1 MSNRNPFETLG
12 ITPAMVRALAG
23 KELFSLVKASYR
35 ALMLIY
41 HPDRSPL
48 HDQEL
53 KIQRNKKVAEIN
65 LAFEKLDHDRDP
77 ASLEHYQQLY
87 ARRAGEGWKKT
98 IRQLNREILDLQTKN
113 DTLSQGYLSHL
124 LKPCFADPLETPAGS
139 GGVFELRNQIVGLQ
153 DIAINHNVR
162 SLTWT
167 LGTNYK
173 EMKFDAEGR
182 MFYKLPCRNKFIQVN
197 FIKLLGTVDKD
208 KVDLLPLLDRVTPKD
223 QAVHPEKWKK
233 IAPEN
238 LKCFDILNRLSFEKF
253 RRHCL
258 PFLKSELRE
267 GAFFFSLHRNSAL
280 ENHINLEGLIIR
292 THSAE
297 KNSS

>member
-1 MSNRNPFETLG
+1 MKTKNPFETLG
-12 ITPAMVRALAG
+12 IAPAMVRALAG

-53 KIQRNKKVAEIN
+53 KIQRTKKVAEIN

-87 ARRAGEGWKKT
+87 VRRVGEGWKKT
-98 IRQLNREILDLQTKN
+98 LRQLNREILDLN
-113 DTLSQGYLSHL
+113 ASNENLSKGYLRHL
-124 LKPCFADPLETPAGS
+124 LEPCFPDQSEPVS
-139 GGVFELRNQIVGLQ
+139 GLSNIFHLKNRIVGLQ

-162 SLTWT
+162 SLTWM

-173 EMKFDAEGR
+173 EIKFDSEGK
-182 MFYKLPCRNKFIQVN
+182 MFYKLPCRKRSIPVN

-208 KVDLLPLLDRVTPKD
+208 KVDLIPLLDRVIPKD
-223 QAVHPEKWKK
+223 QEVQPEKWKK
-233 IAPEN
+233 GDPEN
-238 LKCFDILNRLSFEKF
+238 LKCFDVLNSMSAEKF

-258 PFLKSELRE
+258 PFLKPDMSEGSFL
-267 GAFFFSLHRNSAL
+267 FSLHRNTAQ
-280 ENHINLEGLIIR
+280 ENRINLEGLIIR
-292 THSAE
+292 TRPS
-297 KNSS
+297 

>member
-1 MSNRNPFETLG
+1 MKTKNPFETLG

-53 KIQRNKKVAEIN
+53 KIQRTKKVAEIN

-98 IRQLNREILDLQTKN
+98 LRQLNREILDLKAEN
-113 DTLSQGYLSHL
+113 ENLSEGYLRHL
-124 LKPCFADPLETPAGS
+124 LDPCFPDQSEPVS
-139 GGVFELRNQIVGLQ
+139 GLSNIFHLKNRIVGLQ

-162 SLTWT
+162 SLTWM

-173 EMKFDAEGR
+173 EIKFDSEGK
-182 MFYKLPCRNKFIQVN
+182 MFYKLPCRKRSIPVN

-208 KVDLLPLLDRVTPKD
+208 KVDLIPLLDRVIPKD
-223 QAVHPEKWKK
+223 QEVQAEKWKK
-233 IAPEN
+233 GAPEN
-238 LKCFDILNRLSFEKF
+238 LKCFDVLNSMSAEKF

-258 PFLKSELRE
+258 PFLKPDMSEGSFL
-267 GAFFFSLHRNSAL
+267 FSLHRNTAQ
-280 ENHINLEGLIIR
+280 EKRINLEGLIIR
-292 THSAE
+292 NHPS
-297 KNSS
+297 

>member
-1 MSNRNPFETLG
+1 MKIKNPFETLG
-12 ITPAMVRALAG
+12 IAPAMVRALSG

-53 KIQRNKKVAEIN
+53 KIQRTKKVAEIN

-87 ARRAGEGWKKT
+87 GRRAGESWKKT
-98 IRQLNREILDLQTKN
+98 LRQLNREILDLN
-113 DTLSQGYLSHL
+113 ADNENLSKGYLRHL
-124 LKPCFADPLETPAGS
+124 LEPCFPDQSEPVS
-139 GGVFELRNQIVGLQ
+139 GLSDIFHLKNRIVGLQ

-162 SLTWT
+162 SLTWM

-173 EMKFDAEGR
+173 EIKFDSEGK
-182 MFYKLPCRNKFIQVN
+182 MFYKLPCRKRSIPVN

-208 KVDLLPLLDRVTPKD
+208 KVDLVPLLDRVIPKD
-223 QAVHPEKWKK
+223 QAVQAEKWKK
-233 IAPEN
+233 GAPEN
-238 LKCFDILNRLSFEKF
+238 LKCFDVLNSMSAEKF

-258 PFLKSELRE
+258 PFLKPDLSEGSFL
-267 GAFFFSLHRNSAL
+267 FSLHRNTAQ
-280 ENHINLEGLIIR
+280 EDRINLEGLIIR
-292 THSAE
+292 TRPS
-297 KNSS
+297 

>member
-1 MSNRNPFETLG
+1 MKTKNPFETLG
-12 ITPAMVRALAG
+12 IAPAMVRALAG

-53 KIQRNKKVAEIN
+53 KIQRTKKVAEIN

-77 ASLEHYQQLY
+77 ASLDHYQQLY
-87 ARRAGEGWKKT
+87 ARRVGEGWKKT
-98 IRQLNREILDLQTKN
+98 LRQLNREILDLN
-113 DTLSQGYLSHL
+113 ASNENLSKGYLRHL
-124 LKPCFADPLETPAGS
+124 LEPCFPDQSEPVPGLS
-139 GGVFELRNQIVGLQ
+139 NIFHLKNRIVGLQ

-162 SLTWT
+162 SLTWM

-173 EMKFDAEGR
+173 EIKFDSEGK
-182 MFYKLPCRNKFIQVN
+182 MFYKLPCRKRSIPVN

-208 KVDLLPLLDRVTPKD
+208 KVDLIPLLDRVIPKD
-223 QAVHPEKWKK
+223 QEVQPEKWKK
-233 IAPEN
+233 GDPEN
-238 LKCFDILNRLSFEKF
+238 LKCFDVLNSMSAEKF

-258 PFLKSELRE
+258 PFLKPDMSEGSFL
-267 GAFFFSLHRNSAL
+267 FSLHRNTAQ
-280 ENHINLEGLIIR
+280 ENRINLEGLIIR
-292 THSAE
+292 TRPS
-297 KNSS
+297 

>member
-1 MSNRNPFETLG
+1 MKIRNPFETLG
-12 ITPAMVRALAG
+12 ITPAMVRALSG

-35 ALMLIY
+35 ALLLIY

-53 KIQRNKKVAEIN
+53 KIQKTKKVAEIN

-87 ARRAGEGWKKT
+87 ARRGGEGWKKT
-98 IRQLNREILDLQTKN
+98 IRQLNREILDLHSSN
-113 DTLSQGYLSHL
+113 ENLSRGYLRHL
-124 LKPCFADPLETPAGS
+124 LEPCFPDLEEPPS
-139 GGVFELRNQIVGLQ
+139 GNNIFHLKNRIVGLQ

-162 SLTWT
+162 SLTWM

-173 EMKFDAEGR
+173 EIKFDVEGR
-182 MFYKLPCRNKFIQVN
+182 MSYKLPCRKRFIQVN

-208 KVDLLPLLDRVTPKD
+208 KVDLIPLLDRVTPKD
-223 QAVHPEKWKK
+223 QTVKPEKWKK
-233 IAPEN
+233 GASED
-238 LKCFDILNRLSFEKF
+238 LKCFDILNTMSAEKF

-258 PFLKSELRE
+258 PFLKPEMNE
-267 GAFFFSLHRNSAL
+267 GFFLFSLHRNTAK
-280 ENHINLEGLIIR
+280 EERINLEGLIIR
-292 THSAE
+292 THPS
-297 KNSS
+297 

>member
-1 MSNRNPFETLG
+1 MKTRNPFETLG
-12 ITPAMVRALAG
+12 IAPAMVRALAG

-35 ALMLIY
+35 ALLLIY

-53 KIQRNKKVAEIN
+53 KIQRTKKVAEIN

-87 ARRAGEGWKKT
+87 ARRGGEGWKKT
-98 IRQLNREILDLQTKN
+98 IRQLNREILDLN
-113 DTLSQGYLSHL
+113 SNNENLSRGYLRHL
-124 LKPCFADPLETPAGS
+124 LEPCFPDLAEPVS
-139 GGVFELRNQIVGLQ
+139 GINNIFHLKNRIVGLQ

-162 SLTWT
+162 SLTWM

-173 EMKFDAEGR
+173 EIKFDAEGR
-182 MFYKLPCRNKFIQVN
+182 MSYKLPCRKRFIQVN

-208 KVDLLPLLDRVTPKD
+208 KVDLIPLLDRVTPKD
-223 QAVHPEKWKK
+223 QTVQPEKWKK
-233 IAPEN
+233 GASEN
-238 LKCFDILNRLSFEKF
+238 LKCFDILNTMSAEKF

-258 PFLKSELRE
+258 PFLKPDMNE
-267 GAFFFSLHRNSAL
+267 GSFLFSLHRNTAQ
-280 ENHINLEGLIIR
+280 EKRINLEGLIIR
-292 THSAE
+292 THPS
-297 KNSS
+297 

>member
-1 MSNRNPFETLG
+1 MSNRNPFEILG
-12 ITPAMVRALAG
+12 IAPAMVRALAG

-65 LAFEKLDHDRDP
+65 LAYEKLDHDRDP
-77 ASLEHYQQLY
+77 ASLEHYQLLY
-87 ARRAGEGWKKT
+87 ARRVGEGWKKT
-98 IRQLNREILDLQTKN
+98 IRQLNREISDLNSNN
-113 DTLSQGYLSHL
+113 DTLSRGYLRHL
-124 LKPCFADPLETPAGS
+124 LEPCFPDQAGS
-139 GGVFELRNQIVGLQ
+139 VSDISTIFQLKNRIVGLQ

-173 EMKFDAEGR
+173 EMKFDVEGR
-182 MFYKLPCRNKFIQVN
+182 MFYKLPCRKRMIPVN

-208 KVDLLPLLDRVTPKD
+208 KVDLVPLLDRVTPKD
-223 QAVHPEKWKK
+223 QVVQPEKWKK
-233 IAPEN
+233 TVPEN
-238 LKCFDILNRLSFEKF
+238 LKCFDVLNRLSFEKF
-253 RRHCL
+253 RLHCL
-258 PFLKSELRE
+258 PFLKPDLRE
-267 GAFFFSLHRNSAL
+267 GAFLFSLHRNSVP
-280 ENHINLEGLIIR
+280 ENRINLEGLIIR
-292 THSAE
+292 THSA
-297 KNSS
+297 

>member
-1 MSNRNPFETLG
+1 MKTKNPFETLG
-12 ITPAMVRALAG
+12 IAPAMVRALAG

-35 ALMLIY
+35 ALILIY

-48 HDQEL
+48 DDQEL
-53 KIQRNKKVAEIN
+53 KIERTKKVAEIN

-87 ARRAGEGWKKT
+87 ARRVGEGWKKT
-98 IRQLNREILDLQTKN
+98 LRQLNREILDLN
-113 DTLSQGYLSHL
+113 SNNENLSQGYLRHL
-124 LKPCFADPLETPAGS
+124 LEPCFLDLSKPVS
-139 GGVFELRNQIVGLQ
+139 GTTSIFYLKNRIMGLQ

-173 EMKFDAEGR
+173 EIKFDSEGR
-182 MFYKLPCRNKFIQVN
+182 MFYKLPCRKRVIPVN

-208 KVDLLPLLDRVTPKD
+208 KVDLVPLLDRVIPKD
-223 QAVHPEKWKK
+223 QAVQAEKWKK
-233 IAPEN
+233 GAPEN
-238 LKCFDILNRLSFEKF
+238 LKCFDVLNTISAEKF

-258 PFLKSELRE
+258 PFLKPDMSEGSFL
-267 GAFFFSLHRNSAL
+267 FSLHRNSAQ
-280 ENHINLEGLIIR
+280 ENRINLEGLIIR
-292 THSAE
+292 THPS
-297 KNSS
+297 